1 MFTEARINNYL
12 MNADKEEIKHDEEY
26 DIFRELVNENVK
38 LNEDNP
44 SYIERSKVSLKI
56 SKFKLNHNLQYKN
69 ESIKFTWFKDP
80 QNFKIDEDDEEDEE
94 KEENNSMMP
103 NLHIDNSRR

>member
-1 MFTEARINNYL
+1 MNKNKKIHDSKMFTEARINNYL

-56 SKFKLNHNLQYKN
+56 SKFKLNHNL
-69 ESIKFTWFKDP
+69 
-80 QNFKIDEDDEEDEE
+80 
-94 KEENNSMMP
+94 
-103 NLHIDNSRR
+103 